1 MSLWTAAK
9 SKGGSL
15 ETAQRRERTL
25 VAGTIVLLIG
35 LSAIYTFAGVG
46 MEMSA
51 LEMTI
56 VGDMG
61 GMAMGATGGMEMAAL
76 GAWSA
81 AKFVLIFLMWWVMM
95 IAMMLPSAAPTV
107 LLYTALLKRGDP
119 EAPTPLPANIFMA
132 SYFLVWAGFSVAAM
146 AAQWGLEAAGIV
158 SSSMLMLF
166 SGTVGALV
174 LIAAGAYQFSPLK
187 NQCLTHCRTPADF
200 IAHYHRPGI
209 WGAVRIGVIHGAF
222 CLGCCFGLMALLFVG
237 GIMNLFW
244 IICLA
249 ALVAVEK
256 LSRRGRLI
264 GRLVGAGLIVS
275 GMLNLIASS

>member
-209 WGAVRIGVIHGAF
+209 WGAARIGIIHGAF
-222 CLGCCFGLMALLFVG
+222 CLGCCFGLMALLRSEEHTSE
-237 GIMNLFW
+237 LQ
-244 IICLA
+244 
-249 ALVAVEK
+249 
-256 LSRRGRLI
+256 SH
-264 GRLVGAGLIVS
+264 
-275 GMLNLIASS
+275 